1 MGLGDVTNAGSRTN
15 RVEAEGLMKMRLRP
29 AINRGEAVLTALVC
43 ACLLGGCA
51 RAAPTNAIEDYYSR
65 LGVLATAT
73 QKEIKQAYHQ
83 MSIK

>member
-1 MGLGDVTNAGSRTN
+1 MSHKKLR
-15 RVEAEGLMKMRLRP
+15 KMRHQL
-29 AINRGEAVLTALVC
+29 AINRGEAVLAALVC
-43 ACLLGGCA
+43 ACLLGGYA
-51 RAAPTNAIEDYYSR
+51 RATHTNAIEDYYSR

>member
-1 MGLGDVTNAGSRTN
+1 M
-15 RVEAEGLMKMRLRP
+15 

-73 QKEIKQAYHQ
+73 QMEIKKAYHQ

>member
-1 MGLGDVTNAGSRTN
+1 MSHKKLR
-15 RVEAEGLMKMRLRP
+15 KMRHQL
-29 AINRGEAVLTALVC
+29 AINRGEAVLAALVC
-43 ACLLGGCA
+43 ACLLGGYA
-51 RAAPTNAIEDYYSR
+51 RATHNNAIEDYYSR